1 MANLYSFVSRKS
13 IAPTAESVFN
23 AEKVSNVADYKA
35 VAKKAGEFIFNTE
48 NADAKLIQSVFADL
62 VSVRFW
68 SEKNADGIVFTK
80 GEATDKDGCI
90 LPFRCYGKKGE
101 IVQERTLTGENLSKL
116 VWGVCVQD
124 GETITETKH
133 SNGPCKKFPVAYLRI
148 A

>member
-23 AEKVSNVADYKA
+23 AEKVSSVSEYKA

-48 NADAKLIQSVFADL
+48 SDDAKFIQSVFTDL
-62 VSVRFW
+62 VSVRYW

-101 IVQERTLTGENLSKL
+101 IVNEKTIAGENLAKL

-124 GETITETKH
+124 GDTIMETKH
-133 SNGPCKKFPVAYLRI
+133 ANGTCKKFPVSYLRI